1 MPVKLEGGDPPNAAE
16 YCPDDRATEATSN
29 SSLSHNAGDDLKR
42 ADEHEDEHDCGQ
54 ESASIGNGPATSV
67 SASRRKKGGRKLA
80 VRTGAKKKQRKSAW
94 QFAPYTRRSS
104 GSRAKTVVGHR
115 PQTRSQSKSQLN
127 SAFEALEI
135 GRCDTEE
142 KPAPA
147 AEPEYTI
154 QEVVLPEKIPEQT
167 SETMSRNRPRGPP
180 TSRDNGLAANE
191 ETDMWNKLI
200 QDLRKAKEKNDK
212 QKQLSEQITALNEKI
227 GREGNSKYTSV

>member
-1 MPVKLEGGDPPNAAE
+1 MPVKLEGGDRPKAAE
-16 YCPDDRATEATSN
+16 HCPDDRATDATSN
-29 SSLSHNAGDDLKR
+29 SSLSHNTGDDLKR
-42 ADEHEDEHDCGQ
+42 ADEHEGEHEGDQ
-54 ESASIGNGPATSV
+54 ESASIVNGPATSV

-80 VRTGAKKKQRKSAW
+80 VRTGANKKQRKSNW
-94 QFAPYTRRSS
+94 QVAPSTRRS

-135 GRCDTEE
+135 GRRDPEE
-142 KPAPA
+142 EPAPG
-147 AEPEYTI
+147 AELEYTI